1 MHYFFI
7 GLGDELIQGILPNR
21 VYQTPD
27 VVLNFCGGIL
37 GELILITFNPGL
49 FKREKSV

>member
-1 MHYFFI
+1 VHYFFI

-49 FKREKSV
+49 IRGKKSV